1 MIGKTLHGK
10 YRLVRLL
17 GDGGMGAVYE
27 ATHERLGTRVAIKV
41 LHAEIARRPGI
52 VDRFLQEARV
62 SAQIR
67 SPHVAQV
74 MDVDQTPEG
83 DAYMVMELLLGE
95 TLLSALERE
104 RKLPLSIATDYAH
117 QILEGLEAAHGLG
130 VVHRDLKPENVFI
143 TSALASHT
151 TKPVLKLIDFGI
163 AKVRRA
169 DLSSALTLAG
179 VAMGTAEYMAP
190 EQAFSASVAD
200 ARSDLY
206 AVGVMLYEMLS
217 GQRPVLGDD
226 PRVIALKVERGEL
239 KSLVHLAPEVP
250 PPLAGLV
257 HRAMAARPE
266 MRFQSASE
274 MRTALESTL
283 AHQNRGSDPALS
295 ATAEAPATVQQHSA
309 PVRPRTGTLGLAP
322 AAPRQPSTL
331 RGTPVD
337 HAFGPSLPNPQATEQ
352 EHEPEP
358 ESVSEP
364 RGVPRRG
371 VGVGVSLLF
380 AVLLGVGAVVAL
392 AMAQQPK
399 RTSDPSSPS
408 RATPSS
414 SVAVVTVTSATEEPS
429 SLRPLGTTTSR
440 PTVSP
445 SVKASGSGRPASSAT
460 STAHTPDAAST
471 ATSPFPTIPTVLPST
486 IPTLPTAI
494 PSSFSTTFT
503 LPGFGP
509 PPGSNPPQ

>member
-1 MIGKTLHGK
+1 MIGQILHGK

-27 ATHERLGTRVAIKV
+27 ASHERLGTRVAIKV

-67 SPHVAQV
+67 SLHVAQV
-74 MDVDQTPEG
+74 IDVDQTSNG

-104 RKLPLSIATDYAH
+104 RKLPLRVATDYAH
-117 QILEGLEAAHGLG
+117 QILEGLEAAHALG

-143 TSALASHT
+143 TSALAARAA
-151 TKPVLKLIDFGI
+151 KPTLKLIDFGI

-190 EQAFSASVAD
+190 EQAFSANVAD
-200 ARSDLY
+200 ARSDVY

-217 GQRPVLGDD
+217 GQRPVVGDD

-250 PPLAGLV
+250 GPLAGLV

-266 MRFQSASE
+266 MRFQSATE
-274 MRTALESTL
+274 MRAALDALGGPAAAE
-283 AHQNRGSDPALS
+283 SDPALS
-295 ATAEAPATVQQHSA
+295 ATAEAHPATFRQPS
-309 PVRPRTGTLGLAP
+309 GTLGLG
-322 AAPRQPSTL
+322 AASPRPPSTL
-331 RGTPVD
+331 RGTPVEP
-337 HAFGPSLPNPQATEQ
+337 HAFGPVVGAAPADAERD
-352 EHEPEP
+352 PEP
-358 ESVSEP
+358 ESVP
-364 RGVPRRG
+364 GARGVPRRG
-371 VGVGVSLLF
+371 GAGIGLLLL
-380 AVLLGVGAVVAL
+380 AVLLGVGVVVAL
-392 AMAQQPK
+392 AMAQHP
-399 RTSDPSSPS
+399 R
-408 RATPSS
+408 RAEGGSASQSTPNGSLA
-414 SVAVVTVTSATEEPS
+414 AVTATASATDDGA
-429 SLRPLGTTTSR
+429 SLRPLFSATARPTGAVTTPSTAKPVPSPRPSGSSSTRQPDASTTTGPL
-440 PTVSP
+440 PTVP
-445 SVKASGSGRPASSAT
+445 SALPN
-460 STAHTPDAAST
+460 
-471 ATSPFPTIPTVLPST
+471 PFPST
-486 IPTLPTAI
+486 IPPLPTSI

-509 PPGSNPPQ
+509 PPEGPAPP